1 MSGSML
7 EIESAAEVIACMS
20 GSMLDMS
27 LLLKL
32 IKSGFMRT
40 NHTQNSHWSEINSL
54 CLIR

>member
-1 MSGSML
+1 MSEVACVSGSML

-32 IKSGFMRT
+32 IKRIVRKIPIG
-40 NHTQNSHWSEINSL
+40 QK
-54 CLIR
+54 